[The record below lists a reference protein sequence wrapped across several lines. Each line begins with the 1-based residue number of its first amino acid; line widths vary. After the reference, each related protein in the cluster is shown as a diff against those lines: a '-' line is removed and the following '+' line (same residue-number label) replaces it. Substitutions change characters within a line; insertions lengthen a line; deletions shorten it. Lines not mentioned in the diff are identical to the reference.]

1 MRVGLLSDIHA
12 NLQAL
17 RTVLERFQQE
27 GVDRLVCLGD
37 VIGYGGDPEACV
49 ALVRER
55 SDICIRG
62 NHEAAAV
69 EPGVRRTFTSAARV
83 AIDAHAQWLHP
94 LDIAYLEA
102 LPQAARLEGPE
113 ETGLF
118 AIHGTPGEVMRF
130 TYLQSAA
137 QAAQAFHFF
146 SERFAAVGHTH
157 VPALFERDE
166 SGRIVRGRDVHPERE
181 RAPRRRGFRLWREG
195 PRAAVATTQDPT
207 WGREGNRD
215 VPILPGHRAIVNPG
229 SVGQPRDGDP
239 RAACM
244 VLDLAAGRVKEL
256 RLPYDIPAAQARIR
270 ERGLPE
276 TLAAR
281 IAFGI

>member
-17 RTVLERFQQE
+17 RTVLERLQQE

-55 SDICIRG
+55 SDLCIRG

-94 LDIAYLEA
+94 LDMAYLEA

-113 ETGLF
+113 EAGLF

-130 TYLQSAA
+130 TYLQSPA
-137 QAAQAFHFF
+137 QAAHAFHFF
-146 SERFAAVGHTH
+146 TERFAAVGHTH

-166 SGRIVRGRDVHPERE
+166 SGRIVRGREVYPERE
-181 RAPRRRGFRLWREG
+181 QPPRRRGFRLWREG
-195 PRAAVATTQDPT
+195 SRPAAVRTQDPT
-207 WGREGNRD
+207 WEREGSRD
-215 VPILPGHRAIVNPG
+215 VTILPGHRAILNPG

-239 RAACM
+239 RAAW
-244 VLDLAAGRVKEL
+244 LELETDDGAAVYHRV
-256 RLPYDIPAAQARIR
+256 PYDIDAAAGPIVDA
-270 ERGLPE
+270 GLPKH
-276 TLAAR
+276 LAER
-281 IAFGI
+281 LYIGH